1 MNQSTSAFVSTRP
14 GIKIDGELRDDLQ
27 EALLAMVV
35 NLPLHGSAHA
45 ELQFSNWGRREGE
58 REPSYIL
65 SEIMLG
71 AAVEVLIEDGSSP
84 GQSQSLFKGEITAIE
99 EKYGEGAPL
108 IVLLLQDKLHH
119 LARNRHNRSFE
130 DQSPDDLVQ
139 SIASAA
145 GLQADAAISS
155 LTTTWHQ
162 LNESDL
168 AFLVRVG
175 NRFDI
180 GIRLEDN
187 RLRARAEEA
196 DPDPITLNIQD
207 SALKVRLITDLNH
220 QPIVSQVDGYNLANA
235 DTASF
240 RSESMTPVP
249 AGTTAAATLNDLGW
263 QGEEIV
269 PQPFPGSNAE
279 AEAYAKAAFRRQA
292 KRFIQGEIICQG
304 EASLKPGREIEL
316 SDVSPRLR
324 GTYQVVHC
332 VHRFDNNVGFETHLK
347 VNKGGWQP

>member
-1 MNQSTSAFVSTRP
+1 MNQSASAFVSTRP
-14 GIKIDGELRDDLQ
+14 SVKVDGELRNDLQ
-27 EALLAMVV
+27 EALLAMVI

-45 ELQFSNWGRREGE
+45 ELQFSNWGRREDE
-58 REPSYIL
+58 RNPDYIL

-71 AAVEVLIEDGSSP
+71 AEVEVLMEDSASG
-84 GQSQSLFKGEITAIE
+84 GSQSLFSGEITAIE
-99 EKYGEGAPL
+99 ENYGEGAPV

-119 LARNRHNRSFE
+119 LARSRHNRSFE

-139 SIASAA
+139 NIASEA

-168 AFLVRVG
+168 AFLTRIG
-175 NRFDI
+175 NRFEI
-180 GIRLEDN
+180 GIRLEGN
-187 RLRARAEEA
+187 RVRARAEEA
-196 DPDPITLNIQD
+196 DPNPIPLNIQD

-220 QPIVSQVDGYNLANA
+220 QPVVSQVNGYNLVSA
-235 DTASF
+235 DAASF
-240 RSESMTPVP
+240 SAEAMTPAPV
-249 AGTTAAATLNDLGW
+249 GTTAAATLNDLGW

-292 KRFIQGEIICQG
+292 KRFIQGEIMCQG
-304 EASLKPGREIEL
+304 EAGLKPGREIEL

-332 VHRFDNNVGFETHLK
+332 VHRFDNNTGFETHLK
-347 VNKGGWQP
+347 VNKGGWQR